1 MSDRIER
8 EIDEL
13 LAGLGFDVAEEE
25 KPPDVASPL
34 QRRYRWRVFP
44 GSPVRLMVAGLV
56 VILAA
61 FLLPLPLTRLLW
73 FLGGATLL
81 VAYLTWL
88 FEPDPVPAGTPPDW
102 FARLYR
108 WLYGE

>member
-1 MSDRIER
+1 MSDRVER

-13 LAGLGFDVAEEE
+13 LARLGFDVAEEE
-25 KPPDVASPL
+25 KPLAVAPPPH
-34 QRRYRWRVFP
+34 RRSRRRAFP
-44 GSPVRLMVAGLV
+44 GSPVRLMLACLG
-56 VILAA
+56 VIVAA
-61 FLLPLPLTRLLW
+61 FLLPLPLARLLW
-73 FLGGATLL
+73 LLGGTMLL

-88 FEPDPVPAGTPPDW
+88 FEPDPVPEGTTPDW